1 MASLSAMIQL
11 ELPHINVLTK
21 VDLLPNKRDI
31 DRFLD
36 PDVRLLLEDL
46 NTQTAPRFKK
56 LNRALAEL
64 VCIHLHSYNT
74 RHPRNNDLA

>member
-1 MASLSAMIQL
+1 MEFS
-11 ELPHINVLTK
+11 
-21 VDLLPNKRDI
+21 
-31 DRFLD
+31 RFLD